1 MALDLVLYRRR
12 NYRFTSKSRTPCSCH
27 DPVVYAI
34 GVFKVVARQRRNTCN
49 FCVIIRV
56 EHFGRAALF
65 SLPRIWALVPIS
77 FQFWKQ
83 VCCPFRSVVGSW
95 SIILSFR
102 KKKREIVRELST
114 CCKIRMFHAHGL
126 GPILGR
132 SLFLDQV
139 RSIPVKITTQTVQAG
154 AQFIVD
160 HLHSSA
166 TDWKSSELRLAAQKN

>member
-12 NYRFTSKSRTPCSCH
+12 NYRFTSKSRTACSFH
-27 DPVVYAI
+27 APVVYAI
-34 GVFKVVARQRRNTCN
+34 GVFKVVARQRRNTCS

-102 KKKREIVRELST
+102 KKKKRNRTGVKYMLQDTDVPCPRPRT
-114 CCKIRMFHAHGL
+114 NIR
-126 GPILGR
+126 
-132 SLFLDQV
+132 
-139 RSIPVKITTQTVQAG
+139 TQS
-154 AQFIVD
+154 F
-160 HLHSSA
+160 S
-166 TDWKSSELRLAAQKN
+166 